1 MSFIDTINQLLII
14 NLLSP
19 CILYIWKYLLLNRNI
34 LLKNDFGT
42 YAI

>member
-19 CILYIWKYLLLNRNI
+19 CILYIWKYLLLKRNI
-34 LLKNDFGT
+34 LWRNDFGNN
-42 YAI
+42 AI